1 MEPPRGERK
10 RPDALSGWV
19 SVYER
24 NCMRF
29 ATGWRIGVRAR
40 TRLAGGGVLRT
51 FDTGVLRT
59 LRHHQPFREGLPFSD
74 WFGNRN
80 T

>member
-10 RPDALSGWV
+10 RPGALSGWV

-51 FDTGVLRT
+51 FDTGVLPASQ
-59 LRHHQPFREGLPFSD
+59 HHQPLSRGAAFQ
-74 WFGNRN
+74 
-80 T
+80 